1 MYYIYD
7 MGIPLLIW
15 DRCIMS
21 LSPSD
26 SVAQGKDFE
35 VAIVGGGI
43 CGLACALTLANQ
55 GVTVQIYEAAVCDVH
70 CHIRTELS
78 GVIQSAFGEIGAG
91 IGIGTSD
98 RLCFD
103 LR

>member
-1 MYYIYD
+1 M
-7 MGIPLLIW
+7 
-15 DRCIMS
+15 
-21 LSPSD
+21 SPSTPD
-26 SVAQGKDFE
+26 SALQGKDFE
-35 VAIVGGGI
+35 VAIIGGGI
-43 CGLACALTLANQ
+43 CGLACALTLAKQ

-70 CHIRTELS
+70 CRIRIELS

-98 RLCFD
+98 MSCFD